1 MIARRSFLAAGA
13 AFGGVRSVRP
23 AHAQSQALAPS
34 ANLRLEEAAAFQHQA
49 TGVACSA
56 DGRVFVSF
64 PRWTEDTPVSVA
76 EVKKDGSLRPYPD
89 EEWNT
94 WRNAP
99 AVPGAIKPHDHFVCV
114 QSVVCDKRGNL
125 WVLDPA
131 APGLD
136 KVVAGGP
143 KMVRIALATNKV
155 EQVIKFGEDVALQGS
170 YLNDVRF
177 QPDGNTAFI
186 TDSGARG
193 SILVVDLAKGTAHS
207 RLDGHPSTQPDKG
220 IEVTVEGNK
229 LKRPD
234 GRGMQ
239 VAVDGLA
246 LSNDGKTL
254 YFQPLTGRML
264 YRIATEHLMSDD
276 PETAGQKVEK
286 AGVSCV
292 ADGLLMTRDDRLLI
306 TSPEDSSIKLWAGD
320 RARTLVQDP
329 NLRWPDSMAEAPDG
343 SIYVTAS
350 RIQDSAWFN
359 KDAPTALPTKLY
371 RLVKVQPN

>member
-1 MIARRSFLAAGA
+1 MGSRHS
-13 AFGGVRSVRP
+13 S
-23 AHAQSQALAPS
+23 AQSQALAPAPS
-34 ANLRLEEAAAFQHQA
+34 FRLEESAAFPHQA

-56 DGRVFVSF
+56 EGRIFVNF
-64 PRWTEDTPVSVA
+64 PRWTEDVPVSVA
-76 EVKKDGSLRPYPD
+76 EVQKDGSLRPYPD

-114 QSVVCDKRGNL
+114 QSVVCDSRGNL
-125 WVLDPA
+125 WVLDAA
-131 APGLD
+131 APNLE
-136 KVVAGGP
+136 KVVTGGA
-143 KMVRIALATNKV
+143 KLVRISLSTNKV
-155 EQVIKFGEDVALQGS
+155 EQVIKFGEDIALQGS

-177 QPDGNTAFI
+177 MPDGRTAFI

-193 SILVVDLAKGTAHS
+193 SILVVDLEKGTAHS

-220 IEVTVEGNK
+220 VEVTVEGRK
-229 LKRPD
+229 LQRPD
-234 GRGMQ
+234 GRGLQ

-254 YFQPLTGRML
+254 YFQPLTGRLL
-264 YRIATEHLMSDD
+264 YRIAPSHLMSDD
-276 PETAGQKVEK
+276 PEVAGQKVEK
-286 AGVSCV
+286 AGSSCV

-306 TSPEDSSIKLWAGD
+306 TSPEDSSIKLWEGD

-329 NLRWPDSMAEAPDG
+329 NLRWPDSMAEMPDG
-343 SIYVTAS
+343 SILVTAS

-359 KDAPTALPTKLY
+359 KDAPQALPTKLY
-371 RLVKVQPN
+371 RLAKT